1 MRVAGCG
8 VEWKGELG
16 SVDDR
21 RDTSFQ
27 SARGRGKRL
36 EHVHVGETERT
47 RKDEQARDGARYADA
62 EQGLACSVSTHC
74 RPEVDVAQ
82 TR

>member
-21 RDTSFQ
+21 GDTTFQ
-27 SARGRGKRL
+27 SARGRGKCL

-47 RKDEQARDGARYADA
+47 RKDEHRRETERDMLMRSK
-62 EQGLACSVSTHC
+62 GLL
-74 RPEVDVAQ
+74 AQ
-82 TR
+82 SPHTVGRK